1 MACDASASHLSIK
14 ALCCCMGAMAGV
26 NSARV
31 MLPPRD
37 LAMLPNARLG
47 ERLCKLY
54 SSACAL
60 SRMCAQS
67 RVQ

>member
-1 MACDASASHLSIK
+1 MKGHATQAPRTCQGTL
-14 ALCCCMGAMAGV
+14 LRCMGAMAGV

-47 ERLCKLY
+47 GRLCKLY

-60 SRMCAQS
+60 SRMCA
-67 RVQ
+67 R